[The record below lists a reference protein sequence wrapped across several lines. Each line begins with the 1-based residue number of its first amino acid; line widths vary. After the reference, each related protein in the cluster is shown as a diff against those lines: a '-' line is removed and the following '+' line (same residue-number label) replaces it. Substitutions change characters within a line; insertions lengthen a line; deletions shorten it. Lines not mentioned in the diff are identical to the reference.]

1 MDYNREGTPVF
12 TDGPF
17 IESKEYLAGL
27 WIIEAADLDVALR
40 LAAEG
45 SEACSAVEHRPT
57 ELVSHPLVVQDELAN
72 RRRQL
77 VALPR
82 ALQPAGLLTGASR
95 SCRTH
100 GLDRV
105 GGGSE
110 LVRGDVRHHGRL
122 AGSERRVS

>member
-1 MDYNREGTPVF
+1 MF

-17 IESKEYLAGL
+17 IESKEYLAAL
-27 WIIEAADLDVALR
+27 WIIEASDLDVALR

-45 SEACSAVEHRPT
+45 SEACSAVEHPPT

-82 ALQPAGLLTGASR
+82 ALQPAGLLTGASGG
-95 SCRTH
+95 CRTH